1 MRCSTGLPCLYRQ
14 NVTYI
19 THSKSQQ
26 LHESNW
32 KKKINS
38 YQFHHIF
45 YVTPPQLEIKSNTL
59 HNTNTTCQNLL
70 FNYNIYHVLRYTC
83 TNRNRYRQYRST
95 LHLLN
100 RKSFQEF
107 TLEQPEILVDNIIL
121 HYTHKSDFHYIRTT
135 WP

>member
-19 THSKSQQ
+19 ATTPQ
-26 LHESNW
+26 LKL
-32 KKKINS
+32 KKKLNS
-38 YQFHHIF
+38 YQFHYIF

-59 HNTNTTCQNLL
+59 HNTNATYQNLL
-70 FNYNIYHVLRYTC
+70 FNNNIYHVLRYTC

-121 HYTHKSDFHYIRTT
+121 HYTHKTDFHYIRTT
-135 WP
+135 